1 MEKMEMMEEKLQKME
16 EKYVTM
22 LEKVKKN
29 DEWIEGVR
37 KL

>member
-1 MEKMEMMEEKLQKME
+1 MEMMEENLQKME